1 MVSDNKRIALNTAVL
16 YVKLILSVFIGLYT
30 SRVVLQALGA
40 SDYGLY
46 TVVGGIVTMMN
57 FLGTTM
63 VSVSYRYIVVEFGKK
78 EQGDPNKV
86 FNTVMVIHIVLMF
99 LLLFVGELFGTYYIN
114 NIAKF
119 DPAKIDDAIFVL
131 HMSLIATAL
140 NIISIPYNGLI
151 IAREKFVYTAIVEI
165 GRSLLKLVL
174 VIFLLHYL
182 GNKLRLYSVIAAFYS
197 AILPISLFVYSF
209 IKEKSTIKWRIN
221 KKLSDYKEICKYAF
235 WIMFGALACMGQNQG
250 SNMIINYFFNTV
262 INAAFAIGFQI
273 NSYVMMFVQS
283 LNQAAV
289 PQIMKGQSSGD
300 TERSLSLVYTISKCS
315 FFIMLIPVV
324 PLSINIDYILSI
336 WLKDVPPFTN
346 IFAIL
351 LMICGLIRCLGAGFD
366 SSIQATGKIK
376 PFQIFYSIAYIMV
389 LPISFLLYTL
399 HSPVYI
405 ILICTIISAICILI
419 FQIIYL
425 SKITKF
431 DPYFYLKNTV
441 LKCFYVTLLS
451 LPLLGFSFINCN
463 SLLVFFISSSI
474 SLICL
479 LINIYYF
486 GCNKKEKIIIKKVI
500 KIFKNE
506 KL

>member
-78 EQGDPNKV
+78 EHGDPNKV

-131 HMSLIATAL
+131 HMSLIATSL

-174 VIFLLHYL
+174 VIFLFHYL

-209 IKEKSTIKWRIN
+209 IKEKSTIKWHIN

-351 LMICGLIRCLGAGFD
+351 LMVCGLIRCLGAGFD

-376 PFQIFYSIAYIMV
+376 HFKFFIALHILWCSLSVFYCTHYIFRC
-389 LPISFLLYTL
+389 ISFL
-399 HSPVYI
+399 
-405 ILICTIISAICILI
+405 
-419 FQIIYL
+419 
-425 SKITKF
+425 
-431 DPYFYLKNTV
+431 
-441 LKCFYVTLLS
+441 YVQS
-451 LPLLGFSFINCN
+451 
-463 SLLVFFISSSI
+463 SLLYVFLFS
-474 SLICL
+474 
-479 LINIYYF
+479 
-486 GCNKKEKIIIKKVI
+486 
-500 KIFKNE
+500 
-506 KL
+506 KLYI